1 MSTEKTEKSLEPE
14 MDAQTG
20 QWMDALVRENTEDL
34 EVIVEIPKGS
44 HVKYEYDKKT
54 QRIVC
59 DRILSTP
66 FFYFFNYGYVPNTLS
81 EDGDPLDVILL
92 MEDSLFPGCSIRCR
106 VLGLLET
113 SDEKGTDPKLIVC
126 PISKIDN
133 FYDHLEDVMDVSVG
147 LLNKIKHFFQHYKD
161 LEKGKYVKVGQ
172 FMGHEDARHVLFE
185 SRIAYYSQLIDT
197 GSIFFIK
204 DKLGSNGI
212 A

>member
-1 MSTEKTEKSLEPE
+1 
-14 MDAQTG
+14 MDAQTA
-20 QWMDALVRENTEDL
+20 QWMDALIRENTEEL

-54 QRIVC
+54 QRIIC

-81 EDGDPLDVILL
+81 EDGDPLDVVLL

-106 VLGLLET
+106 VLGVLET

-126 PISKIDN
+126 PISRIDS
-133 FYDHLEDVMDVSVG
+133 FYDHLKDVMDVSVG
-147 LLNKIKHFFQHYKD
+147 LLNKIKHFFEHYKD
-161 LEKGKYVKVGQ
+161 LEPGKWVKFIGW
-172 FMGHEDARHVLFE
+172 GDAAEAR
-185 SRIAYYSQLIDT
+185 RLIQEAIERAKT
-197 GSIFFIK
+197 
-204 DKLGSNGI
+204 